1 MRKTLRGFYRPF
13 RCPQNAS
20 LRHPCIILSTFS
32 KNVDLLWRL
41 SRSLPRPINLKA
53 QRVDVR
59 SFSVQPHF
67 KNLTF
72 SLPKQFHILQRTLV
86 VKCFWC
92 TCRSSRRRKHAEA
105 PCHCGQRTV
114 MEMGLLLHNHLQGLW
129 PLPCCSTSS
138 AADQSSGR
146 ARLYVTPPPHSLPA
160 KCDAERARII
170 MPLIAPCIPFRWV
183 QVSQQALTLWPVH
196 LLKQH
201 LCALF
206 IKPSLHHFTLLVQSY
221 IISNELSLE
230 LRMKKAG
237 RKGFKKAD
245 TAALWHGKGLDP
257 PTDEQHTRLKE
268 INTYLSYLQLFV
280 LRSHYGRCFWAVF
293 VSLCLFFFSL
303 TLCLSRLAKFYGYD

>member
-1 MRKTLRGFYRPF
+1 MLAFSWHQNSSSCCTVIKPQHHPVRLITAKKLKKPLPLVMRKTLRGFYRPF

-160 KCDAERARII
+160 KCDTERARII

-183 QVSQQALTLWPVH
+183 QVSQQHFMTPCICSNSISVH
-196 LLKQH
+196 
-201 LCALF
+201 
-206 IKPSLHHFTLLVQSY
+206 
-221 IISNELSLE
+221 
-230 LRMKKAG
+230 
-237 RKGFKKAD
+237 
-245 TAALWHGKGLDP
+245 
-257 PTDEQHTRLKE
+257 
-268 INTYLSYLQLFV
+268 
-280 LRSHYGRCFWAVF
+280 
-293 VSLCLFFFSL
+293 FS
-303 TLCLSRLAKFYGYD
+303 